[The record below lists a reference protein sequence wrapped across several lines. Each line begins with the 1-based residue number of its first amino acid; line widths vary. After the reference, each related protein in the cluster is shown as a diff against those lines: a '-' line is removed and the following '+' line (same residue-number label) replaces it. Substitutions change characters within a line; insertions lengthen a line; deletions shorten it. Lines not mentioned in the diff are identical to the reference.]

1 MARHVTASHSAR
13 QHIPPPPAPVS
24 PATLT
29 SIRTH
34 HMHTRMHACM
44 RTCRMLY
51 RLMRTCSHAATR
63 KTLCIRRRCDRD
75 VTSNCGQNKLR
86 AECVIDTL
94 FDVPFGS
101 WCTRSAQLLVRR
113 IRLKLGPCVL
123 INCVCSLWF
132 KNAMMMRQSWSTKKK
147 NGAVHTFELNS
158 KEDPHCLL
166 LKCSRPLESLLL
178 LLDTV
183 CACVCVL

>member
-1 MARHVTASHSAR
+1 
-13 QHIPPPPAPVS
+13 
-24 PATLT
+24 
-29 SIRTH
+29 
-34 HMHTRMHACM
+34 
-44 RTCRMLY
+44 
-51 RLMRTCSHAATR
+51 MRTCSHAATR
-63 KTLCIRRRCDRD
+63 KTLCIRWRCDRD

-101 WCTRSAQLLVRR
+101 WCTRSARLLVRR

-147 NGAVHTFELNS
+147 WRCAYIRVEFERGSSLS
-158 KEDPHCLL
+158 PVEMFKA
-166 LKCSRPLESLLL
+166 SLESLLL